1 MPKKMIEK
9 PSFTSLKEDRVQ
21 ESNMKPLAQAVLDK
35 KEIVI
40 GDYE

>member
-21 ESNMKPLAQAVLDK
+21 ESNMKPLAQQFLTRRK
-35 KEIVI
+35 
-40 GDYE
+40 